1 MRCRCRAEGLGY
13 LFWEEILRK
22 RRRGWEEGD
31 RRGGKAGPG
40 SSLDL
45 QPLWVSGLQ
54 PARTSEELMERIQN
68 CPPKRQ
74 KWGTRT
80 TGPRLPPVDVWPV
93 GR

>member
-40 SSLDL
+40 GF
-45 QPLWVSGLQ
+45 SG
-54 PARTSEELMERIQN
+54 PAAT
-68 CPPKRQ
+68 
-74 KWGTRT
+74 
-80 TGPRLPPVDVWPV
+80 V
-93 GR
+93 GEWAPAC